1 MAKCNYC
8 GSETQ
13 LYDGGVAI
21 CIPCVD
27 VRDKKRLSP
36 ERDGDIRT
44 LLMRKLLEATT
55 RANTLSEEFKDV
67 IIDIPSSLPQP
78 DGTQRIRNTSQ
89 ELSAARKEA
98 IKAHNRLNDYLSHGI
113 VPDDLKL
120 KRGAGQN

>member
-27 VRDKKRLSP
+27 ARDKKRLSP
-36 ERDGDIRT
+36 EREGDVRT

-67 IIDIPSSLPQP
+67 INDIPSSLPQP
-78 DGTQRIRNTSQ
+78 DGTQRIQNFSQ
-89 ELSAARKEA
+89 ELSAARKEVM
-98 IKAHNRLNDYLSHGI
+98 KAHNRLNDFLSRGI
-113 VPDDLKL
+113 IPKDLK
-120 KRGAGQN
+120 KTSEE